1 VTVAAGA
8 STATFGVATTTVAAA
23 TTVTLT
29 AAAGGVT
36 RTATLRVNAPA
47 ALACSNC
54 HGTSGPTTGQHVFHV
69 QNQGYAC
76 STCHGTGYSFSA
88 QTVNTATHQNGT
100 VDVTVSNW
108 NPNTNTCGGCHSAGS
123 RTW

>member
-1 VTVAAGA
+1 
-8 STATFGVATTTVAAA
+8 VAAA
-23 TTVTLT
+23 IT
-29 AAAGGVT
+29 ATITASAGGVS
-36 RTATLRVNAPA
+36 RTATLTVNAPA
-47 ALACSNC
+47 ALVCSNC

-88 QTVNTATHQNGT
+88 QTVNAATHQNGT
-100 VDVTVSNW
+100 VDLTVSNW
-108 NPNTNTCGGCHSAGS
+108 NPTTRTCGGCHSAGS